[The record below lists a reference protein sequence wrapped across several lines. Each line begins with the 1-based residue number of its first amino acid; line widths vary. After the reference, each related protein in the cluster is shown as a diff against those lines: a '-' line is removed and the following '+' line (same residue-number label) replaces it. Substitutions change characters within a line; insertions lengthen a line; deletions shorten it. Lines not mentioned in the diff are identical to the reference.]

1 MVRRVAGK
9 SGAATV
15 NPKKSRSAPFI
26 FGSRWVA
33 RPMQITGEKRFTQAD
48 WAPGIR
54 AKFFVVFPV
63 RISRGKEESQREEK
77 TRDNTVGK

>member
-9 SGAATV
+9 SGAASV

-33 RPMQITGEKRFTQAD
+33 RPMQITGEKRFTQA
-48 WAPGIR
+48 GR
-54 AKFFVVFPV
+54 LGFEQKFFVFFPV

-77 TRDNTVGK
+77 KRDNTVGK